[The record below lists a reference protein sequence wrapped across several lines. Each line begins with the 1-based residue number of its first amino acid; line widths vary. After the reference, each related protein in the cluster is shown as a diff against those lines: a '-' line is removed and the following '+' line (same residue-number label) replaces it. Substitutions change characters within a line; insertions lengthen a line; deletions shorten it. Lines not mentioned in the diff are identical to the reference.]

1 MPFLD
6 ALISIISML
15 TQVLIMLVIVQF
27 VIGLLLAFNVVSSG
41 NDFVVAIY
49 RSINSLLEPVLG
61 PIRRIMPQTGAI
73 DFSPLLLILGLNIL
87 LIILDAVRNS
97 FV

>member
-6 ALISIISML
+6 ALISIVNLL

-27 VIGLLLAFNVVSSG
+27 VIGLLLAFNVVSRG
-41 NDFVVAIY
+41 NDFVIAIY

-73 DFSPLLLILGLNIL
+73 DFSPLVLIIGLNIL
-87 LIILDAVRNS
+87 MIILGELRNS
-97 FV
+97 LL